1 MKLIVIDESSG
12 KRTVCLVLI
21 GVRRIQKKYK
31 AEVTLALIL
40 EDIPRI
46 ANSTHQSMK
55 A

>member
-12 KRTVCLVLI
+12 KRTCLVLI

-31 AEVTLALIL
+31 AKVTLALIL